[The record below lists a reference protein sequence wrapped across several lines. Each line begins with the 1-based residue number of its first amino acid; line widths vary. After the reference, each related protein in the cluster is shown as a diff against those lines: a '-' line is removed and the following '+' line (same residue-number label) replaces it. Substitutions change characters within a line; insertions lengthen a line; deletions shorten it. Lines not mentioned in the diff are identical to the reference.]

1 MVFGFRAVRG
11 LSQAFHRQGR
21 PACAASSTQESTG
34 IMPVVSYQWPWWSQ
48 CWPRAGKL
56 GLPHF
61 LLGFPMPN
69 THVSM
74 YSMST
79 QELTPV
85 TQFAVGALW
94 FSTVEIQNMQA
105 HTDQDQQQ
113 SLLSILSPCLFLWPQ
128 AAAKHYWTAGLPSC
142 ETWPEVALITAVKI
156 LEEKL
161 LTYQLIQAMT
171 KHLFSSS
178 EKEEWRMT
186 TCIQQWHFA
195 FWKFTTRFP
204 NISYHYIDLQDSI
217 LWITGGKETH

>member
-21 PACAASSTQESTG
+21 PACAARSTQESTG

-156 LEEKL
+156 LEEKPIEENL
-161 LTYQLIQAMT
+161 KNLNTWRELTNWYRQWQNTFSPLQKRRNGEWQLASNNDI
-171 KHLFSSS
+171 LPSESS
-178 EKEEWRMT
+178 
-186 TCIQQWHFA
+186 
-195 FWKFTTRFP
+195 P
-204 NISYHYIDLQDSI
+204 QDS
-217 LWITGGKETH
+217 LTFLTTT